1 MRKITDFQATD
12 YRSTLYWNPK
22 MRLDNSNRKMSIV
35 FYNND
40 ISNKFRVVIEGM
52 NQDGKLCHIDEIIK

>member
-1 MRKITDFQATD
+1 MQDFQATD

-22 MRLDNSNRKMSIV
+22 MRLDKSNRKIS
-35 FYNND
+35 FEFFNKD

-52 NQDGKLCHIDEIIK
+52 NQDGKLCHIDEIIKQTL